1 MAECNCGEVGAEE
14 GSQTIFE
21 EAVVLSQE
29 GEEDGGEDMVEGGE
43 TEEGRRKKDQ
53 KINEI
58 GSSMDSEIRRGS
70 FQEEGG
76 SGLGGS
82 TGDSQVLGE
91 SIALTSSLG
100 GEEMEG
106 VMELMTIPET
116 AMSTGS
122 TTTIPEVEMNTG
134 STTEVDA
141 KSGSWLDYMDLEEIS
156 DTDDGQMMERTRE
169 GYRKRKAVGRGGE
182 KGWKKKETG

>member
-1 MAECNCGEVGAEE
+1 
-14 GSQTIFE
+14 
-21 EAVVLSQE
+21 
-29 GEEDGGEDMVEGGE
+29 
-43 TEEGRRKKDQ
+43 
-53 KINEI
+53 
-58 GSSMDSEIRRGS
+58 
-70 FQEEGG
+70 
-76 SGLGGS
+76 
-82 TGDSQVLGE
+82 
-91 SIALTSSLG
+91 
-100 GEEMEG
+100 MEG

-141 KSGSWLDYMDLEEIS
+141 KSGSWLDNMDLEEIS
-156 DTDDGQMMERTRE
+156 DTDDGAKMERTRE